1 VGLPVFL
8 CRFFKNRFPPLYVR
22 RFLKF
27 VFDVALVKLQLELQ
41 YYALEDP
48 ELQDLDDLRCDAC
61 WATFNRC
68 PVLQPSWLD
77 DLHEPQQSSIITVSK
92 AVLHSSRCMGP
103 A

>member
-1 VGLPVFL
+1 M
-8 CRFFKNRFPPLYVR
+8 R

-27 VFDVALVKLQLELQ
+27 VFDVALVNLRLELQ
-41 YYALEDP
+41 YYAPEDP

-68 PVLQPSWLD
+68 PVLQPSWLAD
-77 DLHEPQQSSIITVSK
+77 VSILHEPQQSSLITVSK